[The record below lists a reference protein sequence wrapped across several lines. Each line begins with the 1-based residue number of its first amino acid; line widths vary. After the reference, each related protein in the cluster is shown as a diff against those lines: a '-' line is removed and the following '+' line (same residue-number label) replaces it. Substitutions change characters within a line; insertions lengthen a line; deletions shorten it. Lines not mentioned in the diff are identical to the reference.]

1 MEDRVIFLVPPFLNL
16 TLCSPGETLKKMK
29 NFLKLIQQTQPDS
42 PVINQQELNRRLREN
57 SLHDLESLCADF
69 QHMQAVIKSI
79 QRNYEAALEENKRLK
94 SMLKDL
100 VNDCYCWPVNRC
112 DRCQYILNS
121 VLRENTEERSSSV
134 SDHQEIIEQLRK
146 RQARMKA

>member
-1 MEDRVIFLVPPFLNL
+1 
-16 TLCSPGETLKKMK
+16 MK

-57 SLHDLESLCADF
+57 SLDDLESLCADF
-69 QHMQAVIKSI
+69 EHMRGVVRSV
-79 QRNYEAALEENKRLK
+79 QRNYEAVLEENQRLK

-100 VNDCYCWPVNRC
+100 VNSCYCWPGNRC
-112 DRCQYILNS
+112 DRCQRILNTI
-121 VLRENTEERSSSV
+121 LRENTEERSSSV
-134 SDHQEIIEQLRK
+134 SDHQEIIAKLRK